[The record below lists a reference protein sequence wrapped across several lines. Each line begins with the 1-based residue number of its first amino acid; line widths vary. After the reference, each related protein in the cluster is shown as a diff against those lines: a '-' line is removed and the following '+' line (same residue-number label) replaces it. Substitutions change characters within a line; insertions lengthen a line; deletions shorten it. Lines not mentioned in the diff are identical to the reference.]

1 MNIISIKSK
10 KIRVSNRN
18 ELIIIKKEFIYLK
31 NKVKL
36 LNIYFVY
43 NLNMNLLSINAL
55 LMNN

>member
-43 NLNMNLLSINAL
+43 NLNIDLLSIDAL
-55 LMNN
+55 LINN